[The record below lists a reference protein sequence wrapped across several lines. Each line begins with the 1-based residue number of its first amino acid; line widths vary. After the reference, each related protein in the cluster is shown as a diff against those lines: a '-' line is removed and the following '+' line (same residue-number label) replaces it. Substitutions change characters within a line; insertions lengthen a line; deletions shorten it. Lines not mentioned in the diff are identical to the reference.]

1 MAKTYNTLS
10 NVTVGSVLT
19 ASDYNEV
26 LENSNNYRVP
36 PAVRVVRT
44 SDLTNY
50 SGAAITWQAETFDT
64 DGMWSSGTTVT
75 IQTAGIYLVNFYAS
89 ATPVA
94 GTPVYG
100 NPQVS
105 INGTVQYIQQTAYF
119 AGNNAMRGAITAL
132 HSFAASDTVTAAMDV
147 NWGGAANG
155 TLRGGTNFDSARLAL
170 TWVGQVS

>member
-1 MAKTYNTLS
+1 VAKTYPAI
-10 NVTVGSVLT
+10 GPFAPGDILT
-19 ASDYNEV
+19 AATMTSIDTN
-26 LENSNNYRVP
+26 LDNQRVP

-44 SDLTNY
+44 SDVTNY
-50 SGAAITWQAETFDT
+50 SGSTITWQAETFDT

-89 ATPVA
+89 ANPVA

-100 NPQVS
+100 NPQIS
-105 INGTVQYIQQTAYF
+105 INGTLQYIQQTPYF
-119 AGNNAMRGAITAL
+119 AGNSAMRGAITAL

-155 TLRGGTNFDSARLAL
+155 TLKGGTNFDSTRLAL
-170 TWVGQVS
+170 TWVGQAS